1 MLFNYT
7 HTIAKSEKIRS
18 YSQTNM
24 YVLILNKKK
33 IIIMS
38 QTKFPN
44 NQYLSYHFDEFHHL
58 KLVSAEEVDTNSAV
72 RYYST
77 VEEFVADLTTS
88 LVNHL
93 TWIEVLPDELADNIV
108 APTEEEWDT
117 LYMQVVHEWIGR
129 NFGKFSQDIFNVA
142 TYVESTPDTI
152 KKSNKKTSEHRI
164 SDIIKCSKWS
174 FSNGEKAIYSGCMN
188 HWVKEETKTGNHV
201 YDVSWYFLYKQPVTY
216 FLEEWMKPL
225 PKRQQVQACLR
236 PDKYGRLMHVG
247 FPFYAYGQRITAW
260 CISGL
265 KVEAGA
271 CLYMVSGDDDIV
283 FVRFPAADINKVKS
297 FIKDTA
303 LTTLSPATLSVFVKE
318 NGYEFE

>member
-1 MLFNYT
+1 
-7 HTIAKSEKIRS
+7 
-18 YSQTNM
+18 
-24 YVLILNKKK
+24 
-33 IIIMS
+33 MS

-58 KLVSAEEVDTNSAV
+58 KLVSAEEVDTNWLIYPFFLAFKCLKSVSAEEVDTNSAV

-164 SDIIKCSKWS
+164 SDIIKCSK
-174 FSNGEKAIYSGCMN
+174 
-188 HWVKEETKTGNHV
+188 
-201 YDVSWYFLYKQPVTY
+201 
-216 FLEEWMKPL
+216 
-225 PKRQQVQACLR
+225 
-236 PDKYGRLMHVG
+236 
-247 FPFYAYGQRITAW
+247 
-260 CISGL
+260 
-265 KVEAGA
+265 
-271 CLYMVSGDDDIV
+271 
-283 FVRFPAADINKVKS
+283 
-297 FIKDTA
+297 
-303 LTTLSPATLSVFVKE
+303 
-318 NGYEFE
+318 

>member
-1 MLFNYT
+1 MAIFNQRNDCAQAAVEQAPARQ
-7 HTIAKSEKIRS
+7 I
-18 YSQTNM
+18 
-24 YVLILNKKK
+24 
-33 IIIMS
+33 
-38 QTKFPN
+38 
-44 NQYLSYHFDEFHHL
+44 LSYHFDGFHHL
-58 KLVSAEEVDTNSAV
+58 KLVSAEEADTNSAV
-72 RYYST
+72 QYYST
-77 VEEFVADLTTS
+77 VEAFVNALTPAICD
-88 LVNHL
+88 HL
-93 TWIEVLPDELADNIV
+93 SYIGVLPASLGVGITAD
-108 APTEEEWDT
+108 TEEEWDT
-117 LYMQVVHEWIGR
+117 LYMQAVHVWIAN

-142 TYVESTPDTI
+142 TYIEPKPEVDAT

-164 SDIIKCSKWS
+164 SSIIECSKWS

-188 HWVKEETKTGNHV
+188 RWVKEVTKTGKHGS
-201 YDVSWYFLYKQPVTY
+201 DESWYFLYKQPVTY

-225 PKRQQVQACLR
+225 PKRKQIQACLR
-236 PDKYGRLMHVG
+236 PDTYGRIMHVG

-297 FIKDTA
+297 FIMETA